1 MSKLTVELDEQDVEE
16 LFDWVRQ
23 VTDNQEQIL
32 IKMDACLPATQLREL

>member
-32 IKMDACLPATQLREL
+32 IKMDALITAVTNEAR

>member
-32 IKMDACLPATQLREL
+32 IKMDALINAVTDETR

>member
-32 IKMDACLPATQLREL
+32 IKMDALITAVTDETR

>member
-23 VTDNQEQIL
+23 VTDHQEQIL
-32 IKMDACLPATQLREL
+32 IKMDALINAVTDETR